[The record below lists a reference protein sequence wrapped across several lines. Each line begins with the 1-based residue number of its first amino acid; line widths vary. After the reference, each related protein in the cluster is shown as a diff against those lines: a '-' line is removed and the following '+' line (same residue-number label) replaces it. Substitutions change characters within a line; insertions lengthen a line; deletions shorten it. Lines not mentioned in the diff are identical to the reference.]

1 VSATANAT
9 KSATITPITKG
20 DQNPDEEVEVG
31 GKVGTVLLLPFP
43 LLLLFPLP
51 LLFPF
56 PLLLPFPLL
65 FPVDPEFG
73 VGEDET
79 PPITV
84 KVVAALLPLPS
95 VADTVDI
102 PEGHWLFT
110 VTVI

>member
-1 VSATANAT
+1 MTN
-9 KSATITPITKG
+9 G

-43 LLLLFPLP
+43 LLFPLP

-73 VGEDET
+73 VGEVET

-84 KVVAALLPLPS
+84 KVVSALRPMPS
-95 VADTVDI
+95 VADTWDS
-102 PEGHWLFT
+102 PEGHWLLT